1 MIKISPSV
9 LASDLSRLA
18 DEVIDIDN
26 AGADMIHLDVMD
38 GVFVTNISFGL
49 SVLECLRKNTNAFF
63 DVHLMITK
71 PERYIERFI
80 TEAGADLVTFHIEAT
95 DDVDN
100 CLSLIKKH
108 GKKAAISI
116 KPNTPAEAVYP
127 YIDKCDMILVMTVE
141 PGFGGQSFMAD
152 QMPKAAAIR
161 REIEKQKLN
170 VHMQTDGGIDERTAP
185 TAAGYGSNILVA
197 GTAVFRNPEGMP
209 AAVERLHYTSAV
221 LNKFAR

>member
-141 PGFGGQSFMAD
+141 PGYGGQSFMPD
-152 QMPKAAAIR
+152 MLPKIKAIR
-161 REIEKQKLN
+161 DEANKRGLKLDIQ
-170 VHMQTDGGIDERTAP
+170 VDGGINAETAKAVV
-185 TAAGYGSNILVA
+185 AAGANVIVA
-197 GTAVFRNPEGMP
+197 GSSVFKAKDRR
-209 AAVERLHYTSAV
+209 AAIDALRA
-221 LNKFAR
+221 